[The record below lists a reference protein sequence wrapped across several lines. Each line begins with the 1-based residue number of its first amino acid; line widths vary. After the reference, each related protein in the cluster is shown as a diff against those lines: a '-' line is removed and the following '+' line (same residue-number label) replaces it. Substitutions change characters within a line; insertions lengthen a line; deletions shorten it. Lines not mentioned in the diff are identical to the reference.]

1 MCGISGLVNTK
12 TYNENDVKKM
22 ISCIAHRGP
31 DEQDV
36 INLGKCILGHAR
48 LAVVDLENGKQPMS
62 NQDDSVWVVFNG
74 EIYNFV
80 ELRADLIAKGYV
92 FKSRCDTEVLVHLWR
107 EKGPK
112 MLDDLIGM
120 FAFCIWDSKYEKGI
134 IARDRQGIKPCYIM
148 NIDGGLAFASEI
160 KSLLTLKNYNPEID
174 DTSLNLVH
182 SFNYCPPPRTCYR
195 GITQLEPGSYIEIGD
210 KNYFGKK
217 KYWNWSFA
225 GEKENISFDTFA
237 SLLDDSI
244 KMQLRF
250 DVKGCLFLSSGV
262 DSSILAAHLS
272 KYHNSSNLIAYSLD
286 NNVSNYSE
294 YSEAKKIADQFNF
307 ELRKVRYDFNIV
319 PNKIDEVIYHTD
331 QPHGDFSFFLINLL
345 CDQASKDGHIVAF
358 NGDGPDE
365 IMNGFSHN
373 ELYLNNHHSETLLH
387 EKYFDIISFMPE
399 GIKRRILNEDFYL
412 KGNLGHETFQE
423 MMEPFKK
430 LKSNDQIAAYESIY
444 LAQGNNLIKTDRMGA
459 GKSIEGRSPYLDHRI
474 TELMAKMSNNQKFS
488 KTYSKYFLK
497 EYGLKFFEKDQMFK
511 KKSMPTM
518 PIGEWIKGP
527 LKDWAI
533 ASLEGLDK
541 SRYNVKESLSL
552 LNEHCSGIYD
562 HTRSLRTLL
571 ITSAWMSQKPNKH

>member
-1 MCGISGLVNTK
+1 MCGISGLINTK
-12 TYNENDVKKM
+12 IYNESDVEKM

-62 NQDDSVWVVFNG
+62 NEDDSVWVVFNG

-80 ELRADLIAKGYV
+80 ELRADLISKGYV

-107 EKGPK
+107 EKGPE

-160 KSLLTLKNYNPEID
+160 KSLLTLKNFSPEID

-182 SFNYCPPPRTCYR
+182 TFNYCPPPRTCYK
-195 GITQLEPGSYIEIGD
+195 GISQLEPGSYIEIDD
-210 KNYFGKK
+210 KNQFLTK
-217 KYWNWSFA
+217 KYWNYPFDKK
-225 GEKENISFDTFA
+225 KENTSYDDFA
-237 SLLDDSI
+237 NLLDDSI

-262 DSSILAAHLS
+262 DSSIIAAHLS

-286 NNVSNYSE
+286 NNLPNYSE
-294 YSEAKKIADQFNF
+294 YLEAKKIADQFNF
-307 ELRKVRYDFNIV
+307 ELRKVNYDFNIV
-319 PNKIDEVIYHTD
+319 PNRIEEVLYHTD

-345 CDQASKDGHIVAF
+345 CEQASNDGHIVAF

-365 IMNGFSHN
+365 MLNGFSHN
-373 ELYLNNHHSETLLH
+373 ELYLKDNHTETLSYQ
-387 EKYFDIISFMPE
+387 KYFNLISFMPDDL
-399 GIKRRILNEDFYL
+399 KLKLFNKDFYS
-412 KGNLGHETFQE
+412 KSSLGHEFFEE
-423 MMEPFKK
+423 MMTPFNS
-430 LKSNDQIAAYESIY
+430 LEVNDQIAAYESVY

-474 TELMAKMSNNQKFS
+474 TELMAKIRNDQKFS
-488 KTYSKYFLK
+488 KLYGKYFLK
-497 EYGLKFFEKDQMFK
+497 KYGLRFFDENQMFK

-533 ASLEGLDK
+533 TSLEELDQ
-541 SRYNVKESLSL
+541 SRYNVKECLNIF
-552 LNEHCSGIYD
+552 NEHCSNILD

-571 ITSAWMSQKPNKH
+571 ITSAWMKQKSN

>member
-1 MCGISGLVNTK
+1 MCGISGLINTK
-12 TYNENDVKKM
+12 IYNERDVEEM

-62 NQDDSVWVVFNG
+62 NEDDSVWVVFNG

-80 ELRADLIAKGYV
+80 ELRADLISKGYV

-107 EKGPK
+107 EKGPE

-160 KSLLTLKNYNPEID
+160 KSLLTLKNFSPEID

-182 SFNYCPPPRTCYR
+182 TFNYCPPPRTCYK
-195 GITQLEPGSYIEIGD
+195 GISQLEPGTYIEID
-210 KNYFGKK
+210 NKNQFLKK
-217 KYWNWSFA
+217 KYWNWPFA
-225 GEKENISFDTFA
+225 EKKENTSFEDFA
-237 SLLDDSI
+237 NLLDDSI

-262 DSSILAAHLS
+262 DSSIIAAHLS

-286 NNVSNYSE
+286 NNVPNYSE
-294 YSEAKKIADQFNF
+294 YVEAKKIADQFNF
-307 ELRKVRYDFNIV
+307 ELRKVNYDFNIV
-319 PNKIDEVIYHTD
+319 PNRIEEVLYHTD

-345 CDQASKDGHIVAF
+345 CEQASNDGHIVAF

-365 IMNGFSHN
+365 MLNGFSHN
-373 ELYLNNHHSETLLH
+373 ELYLKENHTETLSYQ
-387 EKYFDIISFMPE
+387 KYFNLISFMPDDLKLKLFN
-399 GIKRRILNEDFYL
+399 GDFYS
-412 KGNLGHETFQE
+412 KSSLGHEFFEE
-423 MMEPFKK
+423 MMKPFKS
-430 LKSNDQIAAYESIY
+430 LEVNDQIAAYESVY

-474 TELMAKMSNNQKFS
+474 TELMAKINNDQKVS
-488 KTYSKYFLK
+488 KLYGKYFLK
-497 EYGLKFFEKDQMFK
+497 KYGLKFFDENQMFK

-533 ASLEGLDK
+533 TSLEELDQ
-541 SRYNVKESLSL
+541 SRYNVQECLNL
-552 LNEHCSGIYD
+552 FNEHCSNIRD

-571 ITSAWMSQKPNKH
+571 ITSAWMKQKSN